1 MTGHSA
7 LSTRPSQLPKGYKQ
21 TEVGVI
27 PEDWEVRPLASL
39 QPVVTSGSRG
49 WAEFYSDRGDS
60 FIRITNLSR
69 NSIELDLTD
78 LRFVTLAQQASEA
91 NRTKVQIGD
100 VLISITADIGIV
112 GYISEKVP
120 RPAYINQHIALVRF
134 DQSKVVPK
142 FISYFLSSSRSQKLF
157 RAFTDAGAKA
167 GMNLATVQQI
177 RTALPPTLAEQEA
190 IAEALSDADALI
202 DSLEQLI
209 AKKRLIKQGAMQELL
224 TGKRRLPGFSGE
236 WEVKR
241 LGEVAQPRRE
251 RIDPRYSSP
260 HEFCIELEHI
270 EPGTGCLIGYTAT
283 SGESSLKS
291 VFRSGDVLF
300 GKLRAY
306 LRKYWLA
313 DQGGVCS
320 TEIWALV
327 GNPLAVTPGFL
338 YQLVRVD
345 RFIEVASTAYGTHM
359 PRSDW
364 NVVMKYEVHL
374 PPVAEQTA
382 IASVLNDMDAEIVAL
397 KERLEKARLIKQ
409 GMMQELLTGRV
420 RLVRTE
426 SRPIVETGQVREGNI
441 HFRRSVLAAEIID
454 QLHDQPTFG
463 HVKFEKMIFLVEHLC
478 DVDTGSTYHRQA
490 AGPYDNRALRSID
503 SQLRKQQWFDARKE
517 GGRYRY
523 VPMKKRGAHKPYF
536 DRYFSG
542 IGNTF
547 GQILETFKP
556 LDTERCEIVATLLAA
571 WSDLL
576 GENEA
581 VSDERIVHEVLNNW
595 HESKQR
601 ITEDRWIKALG
612 WMKEKGFVPKGVAQS

>member
-7 LSTRPSQLPKGYKQ
+7 LSTRPSQLPCGYKQ

-27 PEDWEVRPLASL
+27 PEDWEVKRIDSVCTLINGRGFKPFEWRKSGLPIIRIQNLNGSEDFNFFDGLYDKKLEVEPGTLLFAW
-39 QPVVTSGSRG
+39 SGSRG
-49 WAEFYSDRGDS
+49 TS
-60 FIRITNLSR
+60 FGPHMWSGPLAVLNYHTWKVNVHDFHVSKSFFFHALRKLTAF
-69 NSIELDLTD
+69 IEDK
-78 LRFVTLAQQASEA
+78 AHGAS
-91 NRTKVQIGD
+91 
-100 VLISITADIGIV
+100 
-112 GYISEKVP
+112 
-120 RPAYINQHIALVRF
+120 ALVHT
-134 DQSKVVPK
+134 QKWEMES
-142 FISYFLSSSRSQKLF
+142 FLLP
-157 RAFTDAGAKA
+157 
-167 GMNLATVQQI
+167 
-177 RTALPPTLAEQEA
+177 LPPTLAEQEA

-202 DSLEQLI
+202 ESLEQLI

-364 NVVMKYEVHL
+364 NVVMKYQVHL

-382 IASVLNDMDAEIVAL
+382 IASILSDMDAEIVAL
-397 KERLEKARLIKQ
+397 EERLEKARLIKQ
-409 GMMQELLTGRV
+409 GMMQELLTGKR
-420 RLVRTE
+420 RLIAR
-426 SRPIVETGQVREGNI
+426 G
-441 HFRRSVLAAEIID
+441 AAE
-454 QLHDQPTFG
+454 
-463 HVKFEKMIFLVEHLC
+463 KAE
-478 DVDTGSTYHRQA
+478 R
-490 AGPYDNRALRSID
+490 NR
-503 SQLRKQQWFDARKE
+503 
-517 GGRYRY
+517 
-523 VPMKKRGAHKPYF
+523 
-536 DRYFSG
+536 
-542 IGNTF
+542 
-547 GQILETFKP
+547 
-556 LDTERCEIVATLLAA
+556 
-571 WSDLL
+571 
-576 GENEA
+576 
-581 VSDERIVHEVLNNW
+581 
-595 HESKQR
+595 
-601 ITEDRWIKALG
+601 
-612 WMKEKGFVPKGVAQS
+612 